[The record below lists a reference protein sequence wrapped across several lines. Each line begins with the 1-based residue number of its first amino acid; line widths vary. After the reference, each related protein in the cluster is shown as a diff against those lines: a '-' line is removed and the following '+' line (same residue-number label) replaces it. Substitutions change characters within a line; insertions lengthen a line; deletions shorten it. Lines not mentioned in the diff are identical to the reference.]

1 MSRSWKKNGYVKD
14 GEGSKW
20 KKKAKR
26 YANRRVRLEDEI
38 ADGSSFKKVSESW
51 DICDFKFELPKTK
64 KGLSK

>member
-26 YANRRVRLEDEI
+26 HANRRVRSEDDV
-38 ADGSSFKKVSESW
+38 ADGGSFKKVSESW
-51 DICDFKFELPKTK
+51 DICDFKFKLPKTK
-64 KGLSK
+64 KDLSK